1 MDNKDM
7 VAKGKLGTKSVDW
20 QFPPFS
26 FFKRPLLSEFTTVLK
41 KWIQDRE
48 FRQKIISYLD
58 FFYLTLRLS

>member
-1 MDNKDM
+1 M
-7 VAKGKLGTKSVDW
+7 VAKGRLGTKSVDW

-58 FFYLTLRLS
+58 FFI